1 LALQIQEDGMRTMCV
16 MLLSSLSIALPTMA
30 AGADTWPTKPLRAV
44 VPAGAG
50 STVDII
56 PRVVFEQLSR
66 QLGQTIVVENRPGAG
81 TTIGSSLVA
90 RTNAD
95 GYTFLVNSSAH
106 TITPALYQNLSY
118 QPARDLLPVVPLGIS
133 PQVLVVSPTARFK
146 TVGDLVAAAKAK
158 PGGINFSSVGVGTAT
173 HMAAERFRSSA
184 KAAAVHVP
192 FKGGAEA
199 MSEVM
204 AGRVEFFFGPVGLVL
219 PQVRDGKLLALAVNG
234 TKRAVALPEIPTTRE
249 AGLVDAE
256 YPFWFGMFLPVKT
269 PLDIVEMLHRET
281 LTALQ
286 APKVRDKL
294 AALGVDPMVM
304 TPKEF
309 DAYVQHEFAVN
320 AALVKA
326 IGLKLD

>member
-1 LALQIQEDGMRTMCV
+1 MMRIEENGMRTMCV
-16 MLLSSLSIALPTMA
+16 MWLSALAMALPGMA
-30 AGADTWPTKPLRAV
+30 AAADAWPTKPLRAV

-50 STVDII
+50 STVDIV

-81 TTIGSSLVA
+81 TTIGSALVA
-90 RTNAD
+90 RANAD

-106 TITPALYQNLSY
+106 TITPSLYRNLSY
-118 QPARDLLPVVPLGIS
+118 QPARDLVPVVPLGIS
-133 PQVLVVSPTARFK
+133 PQVLVVSPAARFK
-146 TVGDLVAAAKAK
+146 TVGDLIAAAKAK
-158 PGGINFSSVGVGTAT
+158 PGGLNFSSVGVGTST

-184 KAAAVHVP
+184 KVAAVHVP

-199 MSEVM
+199 MSEVI

-219 PQVRDGKLLALAVNG
+219 PQVRDGKLVALAVNG
-234 TKRAVALPEIPTTRE
+234 TRRSAALPEVSTTRE
-249 AGLVDAE
+249 AGLADAE
-256 YPFWFGMFLPVKT
+256 YPFWFGVFLPAKT
-269 PLDIVEMLHRET
+269 PREIVDALHRET
-281 LTALQ
+281 LSALQ

-294 AALGVDPMVM
+294 AALGIDPMM
-304 TPKEF
+304 MSPKEF
-309 DAYVQHEFAVN
+309 ATYVQREFAVN